1 MKQRPP
7 FSRSGA
13 NGEYGL
19 DGCFNLSRPYKA
31 ANGSIVN
38 VSYYTARPKLL
49 LAADGT
55 PTHLYGSVATPK
67 GVGSFTAAEPLGVA

>member
-1 MKQRPP
+1 MCGTNYPHDALRH
-7 FSRSGA
+7 
-13 NGEYGL
+13 
-19 DGCFNLSRPYKA
+19 RPYVDATGKMQ
-31 ANGSIVN
+31 N

-67 GVGSFTAAEPLGVA
+67 GQWEFTAAEPLGAATV